1 MASAS
6 ESPAPVPKRIPE
18 SPHLSILQ
26 SRPPPRHGTP
36 GAQGPPLQPVS
47 LRNGS
52 SPLSFKCGA
61 CPWVCPADV
70 PAGGAG
76 AMTCPGVCGWHTSP
90 SENSL
95 CIQQVPA
102 GCSRRR
108 VHPQKDPL
116 RLDVNTQEAVPLR
129 AVLCPREK
137 TQMVAGG
144 ARGRTGTP
152 TSGTPWSRAL
162 GGAATQGVSRDV
174 PRAGAHTHLW
184 LGHWALLS
192 GWVLFCGC
200 TDCPP
205 AERPAQT
212 GAGPP
217 LHPSTLAMSIT
228 PGGVPLQPSTSG
240 PGSSVSTAS

>member
-26 SRPPPRHGTP
+26 SRPPPGHGTP

-47 LRNGS
+47 LRNDS

-61 CPWVCPADV
+61 CPWVCPVDV

-108 VHPQKDPL
+108 VHPQKDSPQAGREHTGSCPSQGCALSQRKDTDGGWGSPWQNRHPNLRDSVVPSPRRGSHTGRVLGRAPSQRPHSPVARALGTPL
-116 RLDVNTQEAVPLR
+116 RL
-129 AVLCPREK
+129 
-137 TQMVAGG
+137 G
-144 ARGRTGTP
+144 
-152 TSGTPWSRAL
+152 SF
-162 GGAATQGVSRDV
+162 
-174 PRAGAHTHLW
+174 LW
-184 LGHWALLS
+184 MH
-192 GWVLFCGC
+192 
-200 TDCPP
+200 
-205 AERPAQT
+205 
-212 GAGPP
+212 
-217 LHPSTLAMSIT
+217 
-228 PGGVPLQPSTSG
+228 
-240 PGSSVSTAS
+240 